1 MNCTP
6 YFLPMKNTYKYLFFL
21 ALFLYSCQNQVDTS
35 GYPLHVGDIAFDEN
49 LDNPDFFICNEK
61 RIPQYY
67 AFDISPYKGEKP
79 RIEQYFQE
87 KYSSEGLENEN
98 GYITIRF
105 IVNCEGKSGRFRK
118 QEMGLDYVEKKL
130 DFRLSEQLFTLTQQL
145 DGWNDIIHKGQ
156 RYDYYSYITFKIID
170 GKIKEILP

>member
-1 MNCTP
+1 
-6 YFLPMKNTYKYLFFL
+6 MKSTYKYLFLILVFT
-21 ALFLYSCQNQVDTS
+21 YSCQNQS
-35 GYPLHVGDIAFDEN
+35 EENIYPLHVGDIAFDEH
-49 LDNPDFFICNEK
+49 LDDPDFFICNEK

-79 RIEQYFQE
+79 QIAEYFQE
-87 KYSSEGLENEN
+87 KYSSTGLENEN
-98 GYITIRF
+98 GYLTIRF

-118 QEMGLDYVEKKL
+118 QEMGLDYLENKFDV
-130 DFRLSEQLFTLTQQL
+130 RLSEQLFTLTQQL

-156 RYDYYSYITFKIID
+156 RYDYYRYITFKIID